1 MQVPG
6 APAGARASAVS
17 SDASGARR
25 TLLFEDLE
33 VRRSRTRGV
42 LCRVT
47 LSRDGTEYFGE
58 AEGQDSERARIE
70 LAARAGVQAILE
82 AGRVAAGGE
91 RALAL
96 EGAKLIG
103 AFDREFIFVSV
114 AARIGRDTM
123 VLTGSCEVRDS
134 AETSAVLAILDA
146 TNRWMNLDR

>member
-1 MQVPG
+1 MSPS
-6 APAGARASAVS
+6 RS
-17 SDASGARR
+17 SKAYA
-25 TLLFEDLE
+25 
-33 VRRSRTRGV
+33 
-42 LCRVT
+42 
-47 LSRDGTEYFGE
+47 
-58 AEGQDSERARIE
+58 
-70 LAARAGVQAILE
+70 QA